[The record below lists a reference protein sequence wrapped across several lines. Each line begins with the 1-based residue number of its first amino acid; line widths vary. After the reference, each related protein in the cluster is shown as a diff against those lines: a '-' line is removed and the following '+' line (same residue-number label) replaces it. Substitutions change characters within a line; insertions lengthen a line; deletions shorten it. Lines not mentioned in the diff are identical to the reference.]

1 MKTKIDHLIK
11 LAQKK
16 EKQGMLDEAKSIYEE
31 ILLKYPNNLLAKK
44 GLISLQANRT
54 TTVKLEKDPPQE
66 QLNSLI
72 NLLNQGQHGAALNQ
86 SILLISEFPQSAVLH
101 NIHGAIRKKFGQLE
115 LSMEAYNKALEIRP
129 EYAEAYSN
137 MGITLQEQG
146 KVEYAAWAYKKAL
159 SLKPNLASTHNNL
172 GVTLGE
178 QGQPKEA
185 IKSFKNAIAL
195 NPAYA
200 EPHNNLGNSLKELG
214 KLEQAIEA
222 YNEALKLNPN
232 YAEAYNNLGN
242 ALKENNQPN
251 EAIQS
256 YKEALSIKPDYA
268 EVHRNLSNMITYT
281 RDDKQVSQVFDFLQR
296 AVSSESDQC
305 NLHYAYAKMQEDLGN
320 FSVAYEHYIA
330 GGALRKKLLSY
341 HFSQDQNL
349 FVKIKNTAPKFKSIA
364 LPLKRQISHPTPI
377 FILGMPRSGTSL
389 VEQIISSHSEVTG
402 GGELDYVA
410 RFGSKLA
417 YGDTNLS
424 VQAVSEFREQYFK
437 KIKERA
443 QNNTFVTDKMP
454 HNFRYLPLI
463 CTAFPEAKII
473 HVKRN
478 PKAVCWSNF
487 KQFFTAKDLGY
498 SCDLRDTVQYFR
510 LYHDL
515 MCHFSESYCSRIYT
529 LDYDELTEVQES
541 ETRKLIKH
549 LQLKWEDG
557 CLSPQNNKRSVN
569 TASNLQV
576 RRKVY
581 QGSSQAWRKYGSL
594 LNSAFEKLEG

>member
-1 MKTKIDHLIK
+1 MKTKIDESLT

-16 EKQGMLDEAKSIYEE
+16 AKQGMLDEAQSIYEE
-31 ILLKYPNNLLAKK
+31 ILLKYPKNLLAKE
-44 GLISLQANRT
+44 GLASLQAKRS
-54 TTVKLEKDPPQE
+54 TTVTHENDPPKD

-72 NLLNQGQHGAALNQ
+72 NLLNQGQQKAALNQ

-101 NIHGAIRKKFGQLE
+101 NIQGAIRKNLGQLE
-115 LSMEAYNKALEIRP
+115 LSIEAYKKALEIKP

-137 MGITLQEQG
+137 MGITLREQG
-146 KVEYAAWAYKKAL
+146 KLEYAEWAYKRAL

-172 GVTLGE
+172 GVTFGE
-178 QGQPKEA
+178 QGKSDKA
-185 IKSFKNAIAL
+185 IKSFKDAIEL

-200 EPHNNLGNSLKELG
+200 EPHNNMGNSLKELG
-214 KLEQAIEA
+214 KVEEAIEA
-222 YNEALKLNPN
+222 YNEALKLNPS

-242 ALKENNQPN
+242 ALKEHNQPN
-251 EAIQS
+251 GAIQA
-256 YKEALSIKPDYA
+256 YKEALSIKPDFA
-268 EVHRNLSNMITYT
+268 EVHRNLSNMLTYT
-281 RDDKQVSQVFDFLQR
+281 RNDEQVSQVFNFLQR
-296 AVSSESDQC
+296 ADSSESDRC

-320 FSVAYEHYIA
+320 LSAAYEHYVA

-341 HFSQDQNL
+341 HFSEDQNL
-349 FVKIKNTAPKFKSIA
+349 FAKIKNVAPKFKSIA
-364 LPLKRQISHPTPI
+364 MRLQVQTSHPTPI

-402 GGELDYVA
+402 AGELDYVS

-417 YGDTNLS
+417 HGDITPTL
-424 VQAVSEFREQYFK
+424 QAVSEFRELYRK
-437 KIKERA
+437 KITERA
-443 QNNTFVTDKMP
+443 QNNAFITDKMP